1 MGKAGVKRV
10 IAAATVV
17 AAALGTSGCASTQ
30 GLKELRSIWTKQGT
44 PVAIGINP
52 HSSEQVVLGEIYSQ
66 IFDAMGYAAGVSSL
80 SASETQDALTL
91 LRNQPVDLVITCTG
105 TLLESQD
112 PNKAEELKASDLSG
126 PELSDATYDAMV
138 ATFPF
143 NMSTVNPSPAEGCAP
158 VEEAPAEEAQA
169 DAPESEAPED
179 ALEGEAPVEEPRGLP
194 QNIVPVFLDGKFDHG
209 TITRINFITRVM
221 ATDEIQEIAA
231 EVDNGAPVSQAVSAW
246 IAEYAGIMGAVP
258 EE

>member
-1 MGKAGVKRV
+1 MGKADVKRV

-158 VEEAPAEEAQA
+158 VEEMPG
-169 DAPESEAPED
+169 EAPVD

-231 EVDNGAPVSQAVSAW
+231 EVDNGAPVGQAVSAW

-258 EE
+258 VE

>member
-1 MGKAGVKRV
+1 MGKLDVK
-10 IAAATVV
+10 AALAVATVV
-17 AAALGTSGCASTQ
+17 ATALGTSGCASTQ
-30 GLKELRSIWTKQGT
+30 GLKELHSIWAKQKT

-66 IFDAMGYAAGVSSL
+66 IFDSLGYSAGVSSL
-80 SASETQDALTL
+80 SSSETRDAVTL
-91 LRNQPVDLVITCTG
+91 LRSQPVDLVITCTG

-112 PNKAEELKASDLSG
+112 ADTAEELKASDLSG

-143 NMSTVNPSPAEGCAP
+143 DMSTVNPSPAEGCAP
-158 VEEAPAEEAQA
+158 VEE
-169 DAPESEAPED
+169 
-179 ALEGEAPVEEPRGLP
+179 PVEEPADGEMPEEVPSPRLP
-194 QNIVPVFLDGKFDHG
+194 QNIVPVFLDGKFDHR

-231 EVDNGAPVSQAVSAW
+231 EVDNGAPVHQAVSAW
-246 IAEYAGIMGAVP
+246 IAEYAGIMGTVS

>member
-10 IAAATVV
+10 IAAVTVV

-30 GLKELRSIWTKQGT
+30 GLKELRSIWTNQGT

-66 IFDAMGYAAGVSSL
+66 IFDELGYAAGVSSL
-80 SASETQDALTL
+80 SASRTQDALTL

-112 PNKAEELKASDLSG
+112 PDKAGELKASDLSG
-126 PELSDATYDAMV
+126 AELSDATYDAMV

-143 NMSTVNPSPAEGCAP
+143 NVSTVNPSPAEGCT
-158 VEEAPAEEAQA
+158 PAEEEPV
-169 DAPESEAPED
+169 DAT
-179 ALEGEAPVEEPRGLP
+179 EGEEPRSLP
-194 QNIVPVFLDGKFDHG
+194 ENIVPIFKDGTFDHR

-221 ATDEIQEIAA
+221 ATEEIQEIAA
-231 EVDNGAPVSQAVSAW
+231 EVDNGASVRQAVSAW

>member
-112 PNKAEELKASDLSG
+112 SNKAEELKASDLSG

-158 VEEAPAEEAQA
+158 VEEMPG
-169 DAPESEAPED
+169 EAPED

-231 EVDNGAPVSQAVSAW
+231 EVDNGAPVGQAVSAW

-258 EE
+258 VE

>member
-169 DAPESEAPED
+169 DA
-179 ALEGEAPVEEPRGLP
+179 LEGEAPVEEPRGLP

-231 EVDNGAPVSQAVSAW
+231 EVDNGAPVGQAVSAW